1 MYFSRDDLLQKETET
16 LAPYAI
22 SNANNGGR
30 IYEEEEHSYRL
41 PFQRDRDRILHS
53 SAFKRL
59 QYKTQVF
66 IFSVGENYRNRM
78 THTLEV
84 AGLSRT
90 IASTLGL
97 NSLLSESIALA
108 HDLGHTPF
116 GHAGQEI
123 LSGLMKNYGGFE
135 HNKQSLRIVT
145 SIEKKYPNFPG
156 LNLCRETLKGL
167 MKHGTDYDSSVI
179 LLERKENGPSLEGMI
194 ADLSDEIAY
203 TNHDIEDG
211 WEMGYLHLGDLLEN
225 PFWKEVYEE
234 CKDQYKEVGEKILI
248 RTSIRTLTNFLVSD
262 LIQSISSALEK
273 NQIQSNEDLSF
284 LWKQDIRIASFSNQ
298 VDLKFRELKSF
309 LYEKLYRHED
319 LIRMSDY
326 GKKIIES
333 LFHYFLKHPE
343 KIPETYKER
352 IEEESLHRVISDY
365 VAGMTDRYAEK
376 TYQSLP

>member
-90 IASTLGL
+90 IASALGL

-123 LSGLMKNYGGFE
+123 LSGLMKDYGGFE

-262 LIQSISSALEK
+262 LIQSISTALEK

-284 LWKQDIRIASFSNQ
+284 LWKQDIRIASFSNR

-333 LFHYFLKHPE
+333 LFDYFLKHPE

>member
-90 IASTLGL
+90 IASALGL

-123 LSGLMKNYGGFE
+123 LSGLMKDYGGFE

-284 LWKQDIRIASFSNQ
+284 LWKQGIRIASFSNR

-333 LFHYFLKHPE
+333 LFDYFLKHPE

>member
-1 MYFSRDDLLQKETET
+1 M

-22 SNANNGGR
+22 FNTNNGGR

-90 IASTLGL
+90 IASALGL

-123 LSGLMKNYGGFE
+123 LSGLMKDYGGFE

-167 MKHGTDYDSSVI
+167 MKHGADYDSSVI

-262 LIQSISSALEK
+262 LIQNIAHRLEK
-273 NQIQSNEDLSF
+273 KQIKSTEDLAL
-284 LWKQDIRIASFSNQ
+284 LWKQDFRIASFSKE

-333 LFHYFLKHPE
+333 LFDYFLKHPE
-343 KIPETYKER
+343 KIPDTYKER
-352 IEEESLHRVISDY
+352 IEEESLYRVISDY

-376 TYQSLP
+376 IYQSLP

>member
-90 IASTLGL
+90 IASALGL

-123 LSGLMKNYGGFE
+123 LSGLMKDYGGFE

-284 LWKQDIRIASFSNQ
+284 LWKQGIRIASFSNK

-333 LFHYFLKHPE
+333 LFDYFLKHPE

>member
-1 MYFSRDDLLQKETET
+1 MYFSREDLLQKETET

-90 IASTLGL
+90 IASALGL
-97 NSLLSESIALA
+97 NPLLSESIALA

-123 LSGLMKNYGGFE
+123 LSGLMKDYGGFE

-273 NQIQSNEDLSF
+273 NQVQSNEDLSF

-298 VDLKFRELKSF
+298 VDLKFRELKFF

-333 LFHYFLKHPE
+333 LFDYFLKHPE

-352 IEEESLHRVISDY
+352 IEEESLYRVISDY

-376 TYQSLP
+376 IYQSLP

>member
-1 MYFSRDDLLQKETET
+1 
-16 LAPYAI
+16 
-22 SNANNGGR
+22 
-30 IYEEEEHSYRL
+30 
-41 PFQRDRDRILHS
+41 
-53 SAFKRL
+53 
-59 QYKTQVF
+59 
-66 IFSVGENYRNRM
+66 
-78 THTLEV
+78 
-84 AGLSRT
+84 
-90 IASTLGL
+90 
-97 NSLLSESIALA
+97 
-108 HDLGHTPF
+108 
-116 GHAGQEI
+116 
-123 LSGLMKNYGGFE
+123 
-135 HNKQSLRIVT
+135 
-145 SIEKKYPNFPG
+145 
-156 LNLCRETLKGL
+156 

-273 NQIQSNEDLSF
+273 NQVQSNEDLSF

-298 VDLKFRELKSF
+298 VDLKFRELKFF

-333 LFHYFLKHPE
+333 LFDYFLKHPE

-352 IEEESLHRVISDY
+352 IEEESLYRVISDY

-376 TYQSLP
+376 IYQSLP